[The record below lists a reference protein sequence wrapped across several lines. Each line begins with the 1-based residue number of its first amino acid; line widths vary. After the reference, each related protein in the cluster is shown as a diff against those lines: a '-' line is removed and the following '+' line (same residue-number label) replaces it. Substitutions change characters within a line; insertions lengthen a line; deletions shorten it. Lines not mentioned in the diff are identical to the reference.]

1 MGEVLRMVEPEINA
15 APTFDDF
22 WTLFPRREAKKDA
35 AKAWTQINPAD
46 YVPILVAIVEW
57 RKIWYAQMRD
67 SRMIPLPAT
76 WLRGERW
83 TDEIPPEFAR
93 PTHASQASTTLP
105 DLPRKSGEIP
115 AHVLAQ
121 IAKLRAGK

>member
-1 MGEVLRMVEPEINA
+1 VQALKLVTTSDEIVNA

-22 WTLFPRREAKKDA
+22 WTLFPRHEARKDA

-46 YVPILVAIVEW
+46 YVPILIAIVEW
-57 RKIWYAQMRD
+57 RKVWYAQMRD

-83 TDEIPPEFAR
+83 TDEIPPEFSR
-93 PTHASQASTTLP
+93 PAQIAATNLP

-121 IAKLRAGK
+121 IAKLKASR